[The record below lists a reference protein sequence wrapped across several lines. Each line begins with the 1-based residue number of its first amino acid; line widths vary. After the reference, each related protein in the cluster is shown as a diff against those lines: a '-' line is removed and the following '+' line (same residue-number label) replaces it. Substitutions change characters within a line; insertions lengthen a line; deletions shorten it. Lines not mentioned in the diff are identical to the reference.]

1 MKVEI
6 IGKVAT
12 LYPEGRID
20 ISNSTDFKNT
30 LTSLVDQGVLTI
42 YLDFSDVSGID
53 SSGLGKMLLFQKML
67 KEKGGELAVRNVKS
81 DYVKKIFSLVHLY
94 KVIDIEGLPEK

>member
-6 IGKVAT
+6 VDKVAT

-20 ISNSTDFKNT
+20 ISNSTEFKNSV
-30 LTSLVDQGVLTI
+30 TSLIDQGIFTI

-81 DYVKKIFSLVHLY
+81 DYVKKIFTLVQLY
-94 KVIDIEGLPEK
+94 KVIDIEGLPEE